1 MTLVGEVYRALKSDM
16 QAQAKQLQQITLS
29 TQRSETAGGVRSF
42 TLANAPVAAT
52 GGMSNGS
59 QFLDLIFISN
69 GRKSG
74 EAAGAGTGQ
83 LCYYDSSV
91 DTYRCVRDDSIVT
104 V

>member
-16 QAQAKQLQQITLS
+16 QTQAKQLQQITLS
-29 TQRSETAGGVRSF
+29 TQRSETAGGAKAF
-42 TLANAPVAAT
+42 TYALAPRAAQ
-52 GGMSNGS
+52 GGMSDGS
-59 QFLDLIFISN
+59 QNIDILWISN

-83 LCYYDSSV
+83 LCYYDASI
-91 DTYRCVRDDSIVT
+91 DDYRCVRDDSIVT